1 MVFRQQKVIG
11 IIGSGTNPH
20 SELAVPLARWIARN
34 NYHLLTGGGGGVMA
48 AASKAFCEVEN
59 RSGISIGI
67 LPTESDRT
75 GQFTLLAGYPNPWV
89 ELNIVSPLSRFDPK
103 NPEQLSRNYI
113 CILSSDLIVALPGSI
128 GTQNEVE
135 LAIRFQK
142 PIILF
147 GTAEQTI
154 CFPSTLPKTA
164 KFTDVVDF
172 ILSQDLT

>member
-48 AASKAFCEVEN
+48 AASKAFCEEEN

-67 LPTESDRT
+67 VPTELNRT
-75 GQFTLLAGYPNPWV
+75 GQFTPLAGYPNPWV
-89 ELNIVSPLSRFDPK
+89 ELEIISPLSRFDAQ

-128 GTQNEVE
+128 GTQNEIE

-147 GTAEQTI
+147 GRAEPTI
-154 CFPSTLPKTA
+154 DFPSTLPRTA
-164 KFTDVVDF
+164 QFSDVVDF
-172 ILSQDLT
+172 ILDRDSN

>member
-1 MVFRQQKVIG
+1 MVFCQQKVIG

-20 SELAVPLARWIARN
+20 PELVVPLAQWIARN

-48 AASKAFCEVEN
+48 TAAKAFCEVEN

-67 LPTESDRT
+67 IPTELDRK
-75 GQFTLLAGYPNPWV
+75 GQFTPLVGYPNPWV
-89 ELNIVSPLSRFDPK
+89 ELEIVSPLSRFDAK

-142 PIILF
+142 PIIIL
-147 GTAEQTI
+147 GTAEQTVD
-154 CFPSTLPKTA
+154 FPLTLPRTT

-172 ILSQDLT
+172 ILSQDSS